1 MPGGEAYATATGWSS
16 AGARGDGSRIRGQSH
31 EALRAG
37 HGWHRPIL
45 CLGAPVVLSTCEQ
58 ADAFAC
64 EDCCQAAVAADIDA
78 TISSVA
84 EARLL
89 AAAAGRQ
96 HRRAR
101 VQIKIDTGMGRM
113 GIRWEDALPVLA
125 EICACA
131 GVSVEGVY
139 THGTAAK

>member
-1 MPGGEAYATATGWSS
+1 VLGVLEAERVERIAVANLQR
-16 AGARGDGSRIRGQSH
+16 GA
-31 EALRAG
+31 AARAM
-37 HGWHRPIL
+37 GWHRPIL

-139 THGTAAK
+139 THGHREQ